1 MHKIKTFVDKMN
13 TSNYSPETND
23 QDSVD
28 IRSFIFRYLPYWGYF
43 VASILLF
50 LFLAF
55 MVNRLSAPVYRV
67 HSKVLISDPSKGLNQ
82 NMLLGELGMFT
93 TRTGFHDQIIVLQ
106 SQSIID
112 SVLKNHNFHV
122 LYFENSRIIGLNRT
136 QELYMDAP
144 FRVLYKENASKAGYN
159 KHIYF
164 SIENDTHFRL
174 KENKNLL
181 IQEQLFPFGTQFVT
195 DSIKFTVYRS
205 ESFDPEKHTDRSFSF
220 LIHDRAVLAREYAA
234 RLTVAPHNR
243 DAWILDV
250 FFEATHLQRAKDFVN
265 TLTTYFV
272 ADGLREKN
280 MAALHSIR
288 FIDEQIM
295 VATDSLF
302 QAETSLEQF
311 RQERQLT
318 DVGMLAIQLMEELQ
332 VLDQQKAVEMVKN
345 QYYEYLITYLE
356 RNQDFTQVFGPSAM
370 GIEDR
375 LLNELITEMARLY
388 SERAR
393 LLLSTTERSPIIQSI
408 DQKISQAK
416 STLEENLRSIRSA
429 SQILLN
435 DLNRRIAQIERRI
448 EQLPQTE
455 RELLSIQ
462 RRFNL
467 NDATFNFLLEKRAEA
482 GIAMA
487 SNVADNRIIDH
498 ARYYALVAPKSIR
511 NYAIALFLGA
521 FVPFAFLLLKDFF
534 NTRITNKK
542 EISDAVNFPLVGLIP
557 MAAVNGQP
565 SLLELSVLENPRSHL
580 SEAFRTMRVNLQFI
594 LRGSGCKIL
603 TVTST
608 DKGEGK
614 SFTSKNLASITS
626 LAGKKTVLI
635 GADMRK
641 AGQRF
646 GLAEKSEPG
655 LSNYLAEAS
664 GVRDILQKVSEIDN
678 LYIITPGPVPP
689 NPAELLESS
698 RMLLLL
704 EELKKEFDFIVID
717 TPPVGMVPDAI
728 AVMKHSDS
736 TLYVFRQ
743 HVTPR
748 TSLEFV
754 RDFAV
759 KANLPSLCIMLNG
772 VDTNTFGYGNGYGY
786 GYGYGYGAEEPGAK
800 KNGWTKRLFLK
811 KS

>member
-1 MHKIKTFVDKMN
+1 MN

-28 IRSFIFRYLPYWGYF
+28 IRSFVFRYLPYWGYF

-50 LFLAF
+50 LLLAF
-55 MVNRLSAPVYRV
+55 MINKLSSPVFRV

-82 NMLLGELGMFT
+82 NLLLGELGTFV
-93 TRTGFHDQIIVLQ
+93 TRTGFHDQIIILQ
-106 SQSIID
+106 SQSMID
-112 SVLKNHNFHV
+112 SVLKNHNFHIQ
-122 LYFENSRIIGLNRT
+122 YFEERNILGMHRSK
-136 QELYMDAP
+136 ELYLDAP

-159 KHIYF
+159 TQVYL
-164 SIENDTHFRL
+164 SIENETHFRL
-174 KENKNLL
+174 MENSDLL
-181 IQEQLFPFGTQFVT
+181 IQEQLFPFGVQFVT
-195 DSIKFTVYRS
+195 DSIKFTIYRS
-205 ESFDPEKHTDRSFSF
+205 ESFEPEKDTDRSFSF
-220 LIHDRAVLAREYAA
+220 LIRDRAVLAREYSN

-243 DAWILDV
+243 DAWILDI

-295 VATDSLF
+295 IATDSLF

-311 RQERQLT
+311 RQERQLA
-318 DVGMLAIQLMEELQ
+318 DVSLLATQLMQELQ
-332 VLDQQKAVEMVKN
+332 VLDQQKSLEMVKN
-345 QYYEYLITYLE
+345 QYYDYLIAYLE
-356 RNQDFTQVFGPSAM
+356 SDQDFTQVFGPSAM
-370 GIEDR
+370 GIEDM
-375 LLNELITEMARLY
+375 LLNQLITEMARLY

-393 LLLSTTERSPIIQSI
+393 LLLSTTERSPVILSI
-408 DQKISQAK
+408 DQKIAQAK

-435 DLNRRIAQIERRI
+435 DLNRRIAQIEGRI
-448 EQLPQTE
+448 AQLPQTE

-487 SNVADNRIIDH
+487 SNVADNKVIDQ
-498 ARYYALVAPKSIR
+498 ARYYALVSPKSIR

-521 FVPFAFLLLKDFF
+521 FVPFVFLLLKDFF

-542 EISDAVNFPLVGLIP
+542 EISDAVNFPMVGLIP
-557 MAAVNGQP
+557 MAVLNGHP
-565 SLLELSVLENPRSHL
+565 SLLEHSVLDNPRSHL
-580 SEAFRTMRVNLQFI
+580 SEAFRTLRVNLQFI

-603 TVTST
+603 TITST

-614 SFTSKNLASITS
+614 TFTSKNLASITS

-641 AGQRF
+641 AGQKF

-655 LSNYLAEAS
+655 LSSFLAEAA
-664 GVRDILQKVSEIDN
+664 GIKDILQKVSGIEN

-689 NPAELLESS
+689 NPAELLESK
-698 RMLLLL
+698 RMPLLL

-717 TPPVGMVPDAI
+717 TPPVGVVPDAI
-728 AVMKHSDS
+728 AVMKLSDS

-743 HVTPR
+743 HVTQR
-748 TSLEFV
+748 TALEFV
-754 RDFAV
+754 RDFTV
-759 KANLPSLCIMLNG
+759 KADLPSLCILLNG
-772 VDTNTFGYGNGYGY
+772 VDANTFVYGTGY
-786 GYGYGYGAEEPGAK
+786 GYGYGYGADEPGAE